1 VYAPIDDDNAES
13 KLSKLGPLEP
23 PTKPELVV
31 DEELYQSGCGAGAPI
46 DVSYFFAHSAATPA
60 ATANGTYAL

>member
-23 PTKPELVV
+23 PTKPALVV
-31 DEELYQSGCGAGAPI
+31 DDELYQSG
-46 DVSYFFAHSAATPA
+46 
-60 ATANGTYAL
+60 

>member
-23 PTKPELVV
+23 PANPHPVL
-31 DEELYQSGCGAGAPI
+31 DDELYQSGCGAG
-46 DVSYFFAHSAATPA
+46 
-60 ATANGTYAL
+60 